1 MVCRLFGCHGR
12 HLGILV
18 VREDRTE
25 LCIFHPNPYLA
36 ALLPFSPY
44 PFAACLDCSLEGTN
58 FSTCSDDDNSI
69 LDLCND
75 ANDECALH
83 SFVP

>member
-1 MVCRLFGCHGR
+1 MP
-12 HLGILV
+12 
-18 VREDRTE
+18 
-25 LCIFHPNPYLA
+25 FHPNL
-36 ALLPFSPY
+36 
-44 PFAACLDCSLEGTN
+44 FAACLDCSLEGTN

-83 SFVP
+83 SFCLHDKKGGCGFVTRQVCFVAATRGAGDVQGKSARRS